1 MSHPIEEVFDKCLH
15 QLTDGKG
22 EERHGQGKSFY
33 DQTWYHAY
41 QVHGR
46 GFLTGQAEKK
56 LIEAQSFEDREKWLR
71 EMYGVIVYASM
82 AILTELDKDEKDS

>member
-1 MSHPIEEVFDKCLH
+1 MEQVFEKCLD
-15 QLTDGKG
+15 QLTAGKG
-22 EERHGQGKSFY
+22 EERHGQGKEFY

-41 QVHGR
+41 KVHGR

-71 EMYGVIVYASM
+71 EMYGVIVYAGM
-82 AILTELDKDEKDS
+82 AILTELDINAKD